1 MRPRSNSRGRRRRGR
16 SRGQGQGQGPPLDGA
31 QPLPLFK
38 RAASHFEPG
47 DRQRGQDYFQEGR
60 AQVEIEG
67 ERARG
72 KVAGAEAPF
81 YRVGVDWSRV
91 ATDRVLHAYC
101 DCQRFA
107 DGKPCKHVWATLL
120 ALAEATPDGQPV
132 GKDRLSLRRDRAD
145 RWTDLGPPPP
155 MEERREPHGNGYPPR
170 TDRPDRPDRM
180 DRGRRG
186 RDRIPPGRRMRLR
199 PLESSWRSQLAAVR
213 DEVSRL
219 AAAPQPHASATAA
232 PAGGGAATSTPT
244 GIRLLVDTGAEA
256 GGLVLDVFE
265 SAPGGPGKPNKLRRT
280 SLSSEQLERL
290 LLPRRTGDE
299 AREAQE
305 PPALVT
311 VLPPEPANRPV
322 RGRRPFGPMPRQ
334 GTQRFRLPPRLYE
347 SVLPRLCARGLLGWW
362 DGRNPVDSPP
372 LIWDDGAPWRLAL
385 RLQVPGAGAARLSG
399 ALERDHASGG
409 EQERVPLS
417 STVAVL
423 GIAIS
428 PNGSEPPPA
437 LALFPDTLA
446 RMEAVPA
453 RDLPWLGLLRDTG
466 EVVVPQEELAEAL
479 TSLLELPALPPLET
493 PEGLQL
499 SGEPAKPVPKLVL
512 EPDPAPAWTNPPLL
526 AQLSYLY
533 GGALVSAGDP
543 RPAVIDPEGQRFLR
557 RDSDAEHRSL
567 VRLLELGF
575 KPVVSASGQG
585 HGLELNPRDLPA
597 VAEPLLRE
605 GWAVEVHGTTLR
617 PPKPPALRIESGIDW
632 FQLSGD
638 VDFGGASGSQPDRL
652 EMKQLLA
659 AISKGERFV
668 KLSDGSQGLVPA
680 EWMTTYDSLAK
691 LAQGETEDGL
701 RFLSSQALLVDA
713 LIAALPPPSV
723 DDSFA
728 ALRDRLGSFERIK
741 AKKEPKNFVG
751 TLRGYQRQGLGWLD
765 FLREFGL
772 GGVLADDM
780 GLGKT
785 VQVLALLEANR
796 TPATKKKANGG
807 GLPSL
812 VVAPRSLVYNWID
825 EAERFTPKLKVL
837 DYTGADRDEVRD
849 KLGSYDLVVTT
860 YGTLR
865 RDVGFLAAREFDTVI
880 LDEAQAI
887 KNRESQAAKASR
899 LLVARHR
906 LALTGTPIENHL
918 GELGS
923 LFEFLNPG
931 LLGRLPW
938 LDVLAGGHT
947 ASREELALVAKGMRP
962 FILRRTKA
970 QVLEDLPPKTEQVLL
985 TTLRPRQRELYDQLR
1000 AAYQASLLE
1009 QVEKEGVGRSAIQVL
1024 EALLRLRQVAC
1035 HPGLVNPEWA
1045 DAGSAKLEALF
1056 EQVSEVLDEGHKVLV
1071 FSQFTS
1077 LLAFVRQHLDGL
1089 GVPYAYLDGSTR
1101 DRGAVVERFQTDPK
1115 TNLFL
1120 ISLKAGGVGLNL
1132 TAAGYVFLLD
1142 PWWNPA
1148 VEAQAID
1155 RAHRIGQSKAVFA
1168 YRLIARD
1175 TVEEKMLELQ
1185 RSKKQL
1191 AETILEGGGEGAGLA
1206 ELTADDLRMLLS

>member
-1 MRPRSNSRGRRRRGR
+1 MRPRSSSRGRRRRGR
-16 SRGQGQGQGPPLDGA
+16 ARQPGLAPIGPE
-31 QPLPLFK
+31 PLPLFK

-47 DRQRGQDYFQEGR
+47 DRQRGQEYFQEGR
-60 AQVEIEG
+60 AQLEVEG
-67 ERARG
+67 ARARAR
-72 KVAGAEAPF
+72 VAGLEAPY

-91 ATDRVLHAYC
+91 STDRVLHAYC

-107 DGKPCKHVWATLL
+107 DGKPCKHLWATLL
-120 ALAEATPDGQPV
+120 AFAEAAPDGQPE
-132 GKDRLSLRRDRAD
+132 GKDRLSLRRDRAAN
-145 RWTDLGPPPP
+145 WTDLGAPAVA
-155 MEERREPHGNGYPPR
+155 EERRDARGNGYPPR
-170 TDRPDRPDRM
+170 GDRPDRL

-186 RDRIPPGRRMRLR
+186 RERLPPGRRMRLR
-199 PLESSWRSQLAAVR
+199 PLESSWRSQLAVVR
-213 DEVSRL
+213 EDLARL
-219 AAAPQPHASATAA
+219 AAAPAPAA
-232 PAGGGAATSTPT
+232 PAAALSAGAATSTPT
-244 GIRLLVDTGAEA
+244 GVRLLVDTSAGET

-265 SAPGGPGKPNKLRRT
+265 TAPGGPGKPAKLRRGN
-280 SLSSEQLERL
+280 LSSEQLERL
-290 LLPRRTGDE
+290 LLPRRAGDE
-299 AREAQE
+299 ARESHE

-311 VLPPEPANRPV
+311 VLPPEPPNRPV
-322 RGRRPFGPMPRQ
+322 RSRRPFTLAPRQ

-347 SVLPRLCARGLLGWW
+347 AVLPRLCARGLLGWW

-372 LIWDDGAPWRLAL
+372 LLWDDGPPWRLAL

-399 ALERDHASGG
+399 ALERDGASEG
-409 EQERVPLS
+409 EIQRVPLS
-417 STVAVL
+417 ATVAVL
-423 GIAIS
+423 GIGIS
-428 PNGSEPPPA
+428 LNGSEPPPA
-437 LALFPDTLA
+437 LALFPETLA
-446 RMEAVPA
+446 RMEASPA
-453 RDLPWLGLLRDTG
+453 RDLPWLALLRDTG
-466 EVVVPQEELAEAL
+466 ELVVPQEELAEAL

-493 PEGLQL
+493 PDGLQL

-526 AQLSYLY
+526 AQLSFLY
-533 GGALVSAGDP
+533 GGAQVSAGDP

-557 RDSDAEHRSL
+557 RDIDAEHRYL

-585 HGLELNPRDLPA
+585 HGLELNPRDLPG

-617 PPKPPALRIESGIDW
+617 PPSPPSLRIESGIDW
-632 FQLSGD
+632 FELSGD
-638 VDFGGASGSQPDRL
+638 VDFAGVSGGSPDRL

-668 KLSDGSQGLVPA
+668 ALSDGSQGLVPA

-691 LAQGETEDGL
+691 LAQGETDDGL
-701 RFLSSQALLVDA
+701 RFLPSQALLVDA
-713 LIAALPPPSV
+713 LLAALPPAAV
-723 DDSFA
+723 DASFA
-728 ALRDRLGSFERIK
+728 ALRERLGSFERIK
-741 AKKEPKNFVG
+741 SKKEPKNFAG

-849 KLGSYDLVVTT
+849 RLGDYDLVVTT

-865 RDVGFLAAREFDTVI
+865 RDVAFLAGREFDTVI

-947 ASREELALVAKGMRP
+947 ASQQELALVAKGMRP

-1009 QVEKEGVGRSAIQVL
+1009 KVEKEGVGRSAIQVL

-1035 HPGLVNPEWA
+1035 HPGLVKPEWA

>member
-1 MRPRSNSRGRRRRGR
+1 MRPRSSSRGRRRRGR
-16 SRGQGQGQGPPLDGA
+16 SRPQGAAGA

-47 DRQRGQDYFQEGR
+47 DRQRGQEYFQEGR
-60 AQVEIEG
+60 PELEIDG
-67 ERARG
+67 ARARAR
-72 KVAGAEAPF
+72 VAGSEQPY
-81 YRVGVDWSRV
+81 YRVGIDWSRV
-91 ATDRVLHAYC
+91 PAERVLHAFC
-101 DCQRFA
+101 ECQRFA
-107 DGKPCKHVWATLL
+107 DGKPCKHLWSTLL
-120 ALAEATPDGQPV
+120 AFAEAAPDGQPA
-132 GKDRLSLRRDRAD
+132 GKDRLSLRRDRAAS
-145 RWTDLGPPPP
+145 WPDLGVPASSD
-155 MEERREPHGNGYPPR
+155 ERREPRGEAPR
-170 TDRPDRPDRM
+170 GPGGDG
-180 DRGRRG
+180 GRR
-186 RDRIPPGRRMRLR
+186 RERVAPGRRIRLR
-199 PLESSWRSQLAAVR
+199 PLESSWRSQLASVR
-213 DEVSRL
+213 EEISRL
-219 AAAPQPHASATAA
+219 APAPEA
-232 PAGGGAATSTPT
+232 AATSHSAGSAAS
-244 GIRLLVDTGAEA
+244 GIAALPQSLRLLIDTSTGEGAS
-256 GGLVLDVFE
+256 GLVLDVFE
-265 SAPGGPGKPNKLRRT
+265 TLPGGPGRPAKLRRAMLT
-280 SLSSEQLERL
+280 ADEMERV
-290 LLPRRTGDE
+290 LLPRRASEEGRNGAE
-299 AREAQE
+299 L
-305 PPALVT
+305 ALVA
-311 VLPPEPANRPV
+311 VLPPDPPGRPQ
-322 RGRRPFGPMPRQ
+322 RGRRPL
-334 GTQRFRLPPRLYE
+334 GTVHRHGAQRLRLPPALFE
-347 SVLPRLCARGLLGWW
+347 TVLPRLCARGVLGWW
-362 DGRNPVDSPP
+362 DGRTPTDSPP
-372 LIWDDGAPWRLAL
+372 LLWDEQPPWRLAL

-399 ALERDHASGG
+399 ALERDG
-409 EQERVPLS
+409 ERVALS
-417 STVAVL
+417 TAVAVL
-423 GIAIS
+423 GVGPA
-428 PNGSEPPPA
+428 PRKGGEPTAPG
-437 LALFPDTLA
+437 LVLFTDTLA
-446 RMEAVPA
+446 RLSAEPA
-453 RDLPWLGLLRDTG
+453 RDLPWLALLRDTG
-466 EVVVPQEELAEAL
+466 EVVIPQEELEEAL
-479 TSLLELPALPPLET
+479 TGLLELPALPPLET

-499 SGEPAKPVPKLVL
+499 SGERAKARPKLVL

-526 AQLSYLY
+526 AQLSFLY
-533 GGALVSAGDP
+533 GGVEVSAGDK
-543 RPAVIDPEGQRFLR
+543 RPAVIDPEGQRFVR
-557 RDSDAEHRSL
+557 RDSEAEHRSL
-567 VRLLELGF
+567 VRLLELGLR
-575 KPVVSASGQG
+575 PVVSAQG
-585 HGLELNPRDLPA
+585 HGLELSPRELPA

-617 PPKPPALRIESGIDW
+617 PPNPPSLRIESGIDW
-632 FQLSGD
+632 FELSGE
-638 VDFGGASGSQPDRL
+638 VDFAGDKL

-668 KLSDGSQGLVPA
+668 HLSDGSQGLVPA
-680 EWMTTYDSLAK
+680 DWMETYDSLAK
-691 LAQGETEDGL
+691 LAQGETDDGL
-701 RFLSSQALLVDA
+701 RFLPSQALLVDA
-713 LIAALPPPSV
+713 LLTALPPASV
-723 DDSFA
+723 DASFA
-728 ALRDRLGSFERIK
+728 ALRERLASFERIK
-741 AKKEPKNFVG
+741 PKKEPRGFVG
-751 TLRGYQRQGLGWLD
+751 TLRGYQRHGLGWLD

-796 TPATKKKANGG
+796 TAKGKANGKSNG
-807 GLPSL
+807 TNGLPSL

-837 DYTGADRDEVRD
+837 DYTGAEREEVRTQLRD
-849 KLGSYDLVVTT
+849 YDLVITT

-865 RDVGFLAAREFDTVI
+865 RDVAFLATQEFDTVI

-938 LDVLAGGHT
+938 LDVLAGGHQ
-947 ASREELALVAKGMRP
+947 ASQQELALVAKGMRP

-970 QVLEDLPPKTEQVLL
+970 QVLEDLPPKTEQILL

-1000 AAYQASLLE
+1000 AAYQASLLD
-1009 QVEKEGVGRSAIQVL
+1009 QVESEGMGRATIQVL

-1035 HPGLVNPEWA
+1035 HPGLVNAEWA

-1101 DRGAVVERFQTDPK
+1101 DRGAVVERFQTDPD

-1168 YRLIARD
+1168 YKLIARD

-1185 RSKKQL
+1185 KSKRQL
-1191 AETILEGGGEGAGLA
+1191 AETILEGGGEGQGLS